1 MHYSTDTKHSSTLF
15 YRHEWGKNNEKFAG
29 PTLMNHTLLAYI
41 QDSAF
46 IIIISYFCI
55 KAQR

>member
-1 MHYSTDTKHSSTLF
+1 
-15 YRHEWGKNNEKFAG
+15 
-29 PTLMNHTLLAYI
+29 MNHTMLAYI

-55 KAQR
+55 KMILTCEEQHLCH